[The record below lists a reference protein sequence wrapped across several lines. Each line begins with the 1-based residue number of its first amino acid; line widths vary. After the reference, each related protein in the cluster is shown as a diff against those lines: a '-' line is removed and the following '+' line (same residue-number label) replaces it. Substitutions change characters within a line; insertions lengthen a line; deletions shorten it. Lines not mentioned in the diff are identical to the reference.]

1 MADQNLSVRQKMI
14 NMMYLV
20 LTALLALQVSSAIV
34 EKFRFLNESLE
45 HANAETIVSNNNIV
59 ASIQDKVAKSGNRD
73 KDVAVLQKAQDVRV
87 KTQEMLSQLD
97 AIKQELI
104 EKSGGK
110 DENGSFPGGKDETI
124 TEEVMIGGGKGKA
137 FQIKDK
143 INNFVDYLSDMG
155 ERKGGDRFK
164 HIALDA
170 KDIPTVSKDPEQKN
184 KNFAD
189 FNFGQTPMVAAL
201 AVLSQKQ
208 TEIIRGETAVL
219 EYLAGQV
226 GADQIRFD
234 QIVAM
239 VNPESKYVAAG
250 TKYKAELFI
259 AASSKSINPTMKV
272 DGKGINV
279 VNGRGQVEF
288 TVTPGSYGPDGTV
301 RKTFLAE
308 ITVRTPQGND
318 TTFSNRVEYVVAKPV
333 IQIQSAAVSA
343 LYLNC
348 GNELNVQVPALG
360 NSYNPAFSVTGG
372 TLISGGS
379 KGLVTIVPNSKKVKL
394 TVNSNG
400 NLIGT
405 QDFPVRGIPIPSLKL
420 YQGNGEINL
429 KTGLVA
435 STLSTLKVV
444 VVPDESFRQ
453 FLPKDARYK
462 VAEWEIY
469 LARGTRAIS
478 QKRSTN
484 TEVSISDFRGIS
496 KPGDRIVIEIKSV
509 KRLNFQNKVEEV
521 AIPAGQRIVNI
532 ALN

>member
-1 MADQNLSVRQKMI
+1 MADQQLSVRQKMI

-45 HANAETIVSNNNIV
+45 LANGESIISNTNIIS
-59 ASIQDKVAKSGNRD
+59 SIQDKVAKSGNRD
-73 KDVAVLQKAQDVRV
+73 KDLQVVKTAQEVRV
-87 KTQEMLSQLD
+87 KTAEMLARLD
-97 AIKQELI
+97 AIKNELI

-110 DENGSFPGGKDETI
+110 DENGSFRGGKDETI
-124 TEEVMIGGGKGKA
+124 TEEIMIRGGKGEA
-137 FQIKDK
+137 FKIKGE

-155 ERKGGDRFK
+155 GRQGTDRFR

-170 KDIPTVSKDPEQKN
+170 KDIPTVRKDPEQKN

-189 FNFGQTPMVAAL
+189 LNFGQTPMVAAL

-208 TEIIRGETAVL
+208 TEIIRDETAVL
-219 EYLAGQV
+219 QYLASQV

-239 VNPESKYVAAG
+239 VNPESKFVAAG
-250 TKYKAELFI
+250 SKYKAEMFI
-259 AASSKSINPTMKV
+259 AASSKSVNPIMKV
-272 DGKGINV
+272 DGREVSVK
-279 VNGRGQVEF
+279 NGRGQVEF
-288 TVTPGSYGPDGTV
+288 TATPGNYGADGTIT
-301 RKTFLAE
+301 KTFLAE

-318 TTFSNRVEYVVAKPV
+318 TTFSNRVEYVVAKPI
-333 IQIQSAAVSA
+333 IQVQSAAVNA
-343 LYLNC
+343 LYFNC

-360 NSYNPAFSVTGG
+360 NSYNPTFSATGANVIPG
-372 TLISGGS
+372 SS
-379 KGLVTIVPNSKKVKL
+379 KGLVTLVPNSKKVKL

-405 QDFPVRGIPIPSLKL
+405 QDFPVRGIPIPSLKI
-420 YQGNGEINL
+420 YQGTSEINL
-429 KTGLVA
+429 KTGLTA
-435 STLSTLKVV
+435 STLSNLKIVI
-444 VVPDESFRQ
+444 VPDESFRQ

-469 LARGTRAIS
+469 LARGTRAVS
-478 QKRSTN
+478 QKRVTN
-484 TEVSISDFRGIS
+484 TEVSVSDFRNLS
-496 KPGDRIVIEIKSV
+496 KPGDRLVIEVKSV

-521 AIPAGQRIVNI
+521 SIPASQRIVNI
-532 ALN
+532 SLN